1 MAKPKNLK
9 GGGLAFLGSGVA
21 FLGVAASGQPAFL
34 GVAMAMIALGI
45 VFIGKS
51 RKAG

>member
-1 MAKPKNLK
+1 MDKPKNLK

-21 FLGVAASGQPAFL
+21 FLGVAASGQLAFL
-34 GVAMAMIALGI
+34 GVGAAMIAIGI
-45 VFIGKS
+45 AFLVKS

>member
-1 MAKPKNLK
+1 MDKPKNLK

-21 FLGVAASGQPAFL
+21 FLGVASSGQPAFL
-34 GVAMAMIALGI
+34 GVAMAIIALGI